1 MECGGSIGESK
12 RHNKKFIGAIAG
24 SEGSLVFISR
34 ADSDLVIARVEI
46 KFGEVFGFAQT
57 IVEVIN
63 AWDREIVF
71 NSNIIET
78 TIVDTHSHGSI
89 FLFHE
94 KDGCTKRATGGTNVT
109 SIEVFIDLA
118 FCLAEFVFRLAVE
131 FAGRNFMIGC

>member
-1 MECGGSIGESK
+1 MECGGSIGKSK
-12 RHNKKFIGAIAG
+12 RHNKKFIGVIAG

-34 ADSDLVIARVEI
+34 ADSDLVIARVKI
-46 KFGEVFGFAQT
+46 KFSEVFCFAKA

-63 AWDREIVF
+63 AWDGEVVL

-78 TIVDTHSHGSI
+78 TIVDTHPHRSI

-94 KDGCTKRATGGTNVT
+94 KDGCTKRAARGANVS

-118 FCLAEFVFRLAVE
+118 FCLTEFVFGLTIE
-131 FAGRNFMIGC
+131 FAGRNFMIG